1 MFLYAYN
8 YIYRH
13 IYICATNTHT
23 HTHTHTHTYVH
34 LYIQT
39 GLEILAGLPQE
50 ETYTI
55 PRVAKGFDMGNCDN
69 WIKTSHPSLIDAQ
82 MSFL

>member
-1 MFLYAYN
+1 MDLCFYMRITIYIDI
-8 YIYRH
+8 YIYVQL
-13 IYICATNTHT
+13 T